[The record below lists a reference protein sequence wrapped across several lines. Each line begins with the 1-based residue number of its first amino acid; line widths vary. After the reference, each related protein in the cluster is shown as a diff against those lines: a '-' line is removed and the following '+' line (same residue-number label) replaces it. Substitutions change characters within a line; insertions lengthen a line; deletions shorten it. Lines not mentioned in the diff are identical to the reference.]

1 MTAYNPDQYPWSH
14 PLLDVLLRV
23 GLIAVLA
30 VFCYGIFHPF
40 LSLMLWSVILAVT
53 LYPLQR
59 KLRAKLGKDGRTAT
73 VIVLLVIATLAVPA
87 WVIGSSLIDTAADG
101 LKMVQGKGGLAVPP
115 PRASVATWPVVGPK
129 VHAAWQRAH
138 EHPEELKAKLGP
150 KLKDVV
156 HKGVSALGDIGAALL
171 LFLVAMPI
179 AGIIMAF
186 GEHSAGSA
194 RRIFSAFV
202 GPVRGPS
209 MAALCTS
216 TIRAVAQGVIGI
228 AFIQTVLIGIAIV
241 PMGIPGAGLLCLAIL
256 MLGIMQLPATLLTI
270 PIIIW
275 VFATQGSSGI
285 NIIFAIYVFIAGL
298 ADNVLKPLLLGRGVA
313 VPMPVVLIGA
323 IGGMITNGLLG
334 LFIGPVALGVAYELF
349 WRWVDERAPESA
361 VTAEAP
367 AVPASPP
374 QSG

>member
-1 MTAYNPDQYPWSH
+1 MTAYNPDHYPWAH

-53 LYPLQR
+53 LYPLHR

-73 VIVLLVIATLAVPA
+73 VIVLVAILALAVPA
-87 WVIGSSLIDTAADG
+87 WVIGDSLIGSAAEG
-101 LKMVQGKGGLAVPP
+101 LKVVRAQGAQVPP
-115 PRASVATWPVVGPK
+115 PKASVAEWPVVGPR
-129 VHAAWQRAH
+129 VYATWQRAY
-138 EHPEELKAKLGP
+138 EHPEELKEKLGP
-150 KLKDVV
+150 KLKDAAIA
-156 HKGVSALGDIGAALL
+156 GLGALKNIAAGLL

-186 GEHSAGSA
+186 GEHAAESA
-194 RRIFSAFV
+194 RRICSAFV

-216 TIRAVAQGVIGI
+216 TVRAVAQGVIGI
-228 AFIQTVLIGIAIV
+228 AFIQAVLIGIAIV
-241 PMGIPGAGLLCLAIL
+241 PMGIPGAGLMCLAIL
-256 MLGIMQLPATLLTI
+256 MLGIMQLPATILTI
-270 PIIIW
+270 PIIIY
-275 VFATQGSSGI
+275 VFATEGSSGI

-323 IGGMITNGLLG
+323 IGGMVTNGLLG

-349 WRWVDERAPESA
+349 WRWVDERVPEAP
-361 VTAEAP
+361 AEAP
-367 AVPASPP
+367 APTELPHKP
-374 QSG
+374 